1 VKAPTRPSDAK
12 RAAAKL
18 KAGEHGRLVLKMPE
32 ETKRAI
38 KAKAASLG
46 KTASAYTVD
55 LAIRDGVDAP
65 PIVEGGGGEEAEDT

>member
-1 VKAPTRPSDAK
+1 VNPPTRPSEAK

-18 KAGEHGRLVLKMPE
+18 KGGEHGRLVLKMPE

-46 KTASAYTVD
+46 KTASAYAVD
-55 LAIRDGVDAP
+55 LAIRDGVDVP
-65 PIVEGGGGEEAEDT
+65 PLVEGGGGEDTEDA